1 MRTAVYKEITELTGT
16 TMTAFFF
23 GGLSF
28 GFIGNDFIL
37 LMFHVSF
44 YSISYYIRLLSDQMV
59 NNSSK
64 THQLPWK
71 DSKQILQR
79 LYEASEA
86 LSSVFSIPALFII
99 ASKLVISSIFL
110 FSIIYALVQ
119 PTLLLSSIQVLLFLV
134 QISCSFA
141 RVLVVLHAADMPIY
155 QVKQVIIK
163 RN

>member
-1 MRTAVYKEITELTGT
+1 
-16 TMTAFFF
+16 MTAFFF